1 VELLFFAE
9 KINHQLI
16 QFELFR
22 ETFLEELDSVVFFVF
37 DWDQAWK
44 RSRLGLD
51 SFAQEVKDS
60 HEITEVSK
68 ISGNLDL

>member
-1 VELLFFAE
+1 MDLLFFAE
-9 KINHQLI
+9 EVNHQLI

-22 ETFLEELDSVVFFVF
+22 ETFFEELDSVVFFVF

-44 RSRLGLD
+44 ESCLGLD
-51 SFAQEVKDS
+51 SFSQEVKDS
-60 HEITEVSK
+60 HEIAQASK